1 MKKVVSQLESHFD
14 SVKLEKD
21 NFVHLGLQHSLQ
33 EDGSITVSQSR
44 YIAELREIP
53 EGGLRSLGKE
63 DLVDE
68 QQQHLYRSLLG
79 GGAWVTQTRL
89 DVAVYVGYLQRKLQK
104 PTVLDVQHLNRL
116 LKYIKNKPLLM
127 RFKQLQNPWRLVAIS
142 DSGFKGEDQDHL
154 AIRSGL
160 ICLVDEDF
168 PKLGVNDLQITE
180 YVSKKQSRVC
190 RSTYAA
196 ELYSALDL
204 TGLLF
209 NISLPLCE
217 VLEGTKSASQLA
229 DRFESGKLSLESDL
243 VIDAASVFEHVS
255 AQERFRM
262 TLQ

>member
-1 MKKVVSQLESHFD
+1 MGNTN
-14 SVKLEKD
+14 SVRL
-21 NFVHLGLQHSLQ
+21 
-33 EDGSITVSQSR
+33 
-44 YIAELREIP
+44 
-53 EGGLRSLGKE
+53 
-63 DLVDE
+63 
-68 QQQHLYRSLLG
+68 
-79 GGAWVTQTRL
+79 L

-104 PTVLDVQHLNRL
+104 PTVSDVQHLNRL

-127 RFKQLQNPWRLVAIS
+127 RFKRLQNPWCLVAIS

-160 ICLVDEDF
+160 ICLVDKDF
-168 PKLGVNDLQITE
+168 PKLGVNYLQIIK

-209 NISLPLCE
+209 NISLTLCE

-229 DRFESGKLSLESDL
+229 DRFESGRLSLESDL
-243 VIDAASVFEHVS
+243 VIDAASVFEHIA
-255 AQERFRM
+255 AQEHKIPQDSTM
-262 TLQ
+262 TIHGLKLREVLKTEKLQRLIWVDTRSMLADGL